1 MEIAAGPSRV
11 DRGRALPLSDAMSS
25 MTVLLPRLV
34 AALVLLAPLVL
45 TRPAEAAAREYW
57 AQIAVANQNLMAQQR
72 LQQIAGNIPAVR
84 EARDAGRTKVVQYSG
99 PKGEWWRVRVGPF
112 AQRDEAVRFCHD
124 LRAAGQSCIV
134 PSFSD

>member
-11 DRGRALPLSDAMSS
+11 DRGGALPLSDAMLSPNA
-25 MTVLLPRLV
+25 LLARLCV
-34 AALVLLAPLVL
+34 ALVLLVPLVF
-45 TRPAEAAAREYW
+45 TGPAEAAAREYW

-72 LQQIAGNIPAVR
+72 LQQIAGTNPAVR

-112 AQRDEAVRFCHD
+112 AQRDEAVRFCQD
-124 LRAAGQSCIV
+124 LRASGQSCIV